1 MADSS
6 KKQKP
11 LTLRVAPFR
20 ITLIYLL
27 VGGLWIIFSDRLV
40 AALVTDPVALTQM
53 QTYKGWF
60 YIVATALL
68 LYLLIRGSLAA
79 LSNSEA
85 ELRAISAEL
94 QAALQRLTFHVENS
108 PLGVIEWDNQFR
120 VQRWSRQTE
129 QLFGWRA
136 EEVLGKHPK
145 EIGFIYAEDAEAV
158 NRVIAALLEGSRS
171 RSVNRNRNY
180 TKSGAVIDCEWYE
193 SAFFDE
199 AGCLISILSLVQ
211 DVTAREQ
218 AKQALQESEE
228 RFRATFEQ
236 AAVGLAHLGLDNRWL
251 RVNQKFCDIIG
262 YSFEELGQLTLPQLI
277 YSDDVDINRE
287 QARRLVAGEIQTYSL
302 EQRYIRKDFSLVWVN
317 VTVSLLRDASG
328 QPKYFI
334 GVVQDITER
343 KQLEE
348 QYRHAQKMEAVG
360 RLAGG
365 VAHDFNNLLTVING
379 YSELALH
386 GLTELDPLQKS
397 IREIRKAGERAAR
410 LTHQLLAFSR
420 QQVLQPEILDLNEVI
435 TDISRMLTRL
445 IGEDI
450 ELVIITKA
458 GLGRIKADPGQM
470 EQVIMNLAVNARD
483 AMPHGGKLTIDL
495 ANVELDEDFARRHL
509 RVAPG
514 AYVRLA
520 ISDTGVGMDKETLNR
535 IFEPF
540 FTTKEQG
547 KGTGLGLATV
557 YGIIKQSGG
566 SILVYSEPGWGTTFK
581 IYLPQIKEVSRPSPV
596 SLPREHPSQR
606 GGTILLVEDEPGVRN
621 LVRDTLKE
629 DGYTVLDASNSAEAL
644 LLSEQHPDPIHLLLT
659 DVVMPGLSGRQLAER
674 LLLERPKLKILYMSG
689 YTDDAIVH
697 HGVLEPGVAFLHKP
711 FTLQML
717 AQKVRE
723 VLDEIT

>member
-1 MADSS
+1 MANSS
-6 KKQKP
+6 NKQKP
-11 LTLRVAPFR
+11 LTLRVAPLR

-27 VGGLWIIFSDRLV
+27 IGGLWIIFSDRLV
-40 AALVTDPVALTQM
+40 AAIVTDPIALTQL

-68 LYLLIRGSLAA
+68 LYLLIKHSLAA

-85 ELRAISAEL
+85 ELRSTSAEL

-108 PLGVIEWDNQFR
+108 PLGVIEWDHHFR
-120 VQRWSRQTE
+120 VQRWSRQSE
-129 QLFGWRA
+129 QLFGWKA
-136 EEVLGKHPK
+136 EEVFGKHPN
-145 EIGFIYAEDAEAV
+145 EIGFIYVEDAEAV
-158 NRVIAALLEGSRS
+158 NRVIESLLDGSHL

-193 SAFFDE
+193 SALFDE
-199 AGCLISILSLVQ
+199 TGRLISILSLVQ
-211 DVTAREQ
+211 DVTVREQ

-236 AAVGLAHLGLDNRWL
+236 AAVGLAHLGLDGRWL
-251 RVNQKFCDIIG
+251 RVNQKLCDIIG
-262 YSFEELGQLTLPQLI
+262 YSFEELSQLTLPQLI
-277 YSDDVDINRE
+277 YADDLDTNRE
-287 QARRLVAGEIQTYSL
+287 QARRLVVDEIQTYSL
-302 EQRYIRKDFSLVWVN
+302 EQRYTRKDSSLVWVN

-334 GVVQDITER
+334 GVVEDITER

-365 VAHDFNNLLTVING
+365 IAHDFNNLLTVING

-386 GLTELDPLQKS
+386 GLTEFDPLQKS

-420 QQVLQPEILDLNEVI
+420 QQILQPEILDLHEVI
-435 TDISRMLTRL
+435 TDISKMLTRL

-458 GLGRIKADPGQM
+458 GLHRVKADPGQI
-470 EQVIMNLAVNARD
+470 EQVVMNLAVNARD
-483 AMPHGGKLTIDL
+483 AMPQGGKLTIDL
-495 ANVELDEDFARRHL
+495 ANVELADDFARRHL
-509 RVAPG
+509 RLAPG
-514 AYVRLA
+514 SYVRLA
-520 ISDTGVGMDKETLNR
+520 ISDTGVGMDKRTLSR

-557 YGIIKQSGG
+557 YGIVNQSGG

-581 IYLPQIKEVSRPSPV
+581 IYLPQIKEVSESTSV
-596 SLPREHPSQR
+596 SLPQEHPSQR
-606 GGTILLVEDEPGVRN
+606 GETILLVEDEPGVRN

-629 DGYTVLDASNSAEAL
+629 DGYIVLEASNSAEAL
-644 LLSEQHPDPIHLLLT
+644 LLCEQHPGQIHLLFT

-674 LLLERPKLKILYMSG
+674 LLPLRPELKILYMSG
-689 YTDDAIVH
+689 YTDDAIVR

-711 FTLQML
+711 FTPQIL
-717 AQKVRE
+717 ARKVRE
-723 VLDEIT
+723 VLDEIA

>member
-1 MADSS
+1 MANSS
-6 KKQKP
+6 NQQKP
-11 LTLRVAPFR
+11 LTRRGTPFR

-27 VGGLWIIFSDRLV
+27 IGGLWIIFSDRLV
-40 AALVTDPVALTQM
+40 AAIVTDPVVLTQL

-60 YIVATALL
+60 FITATGFL
-68 LYLLIRGSLAA
+68 LYLLIRRSLAA
-79 LSNSEA
+79 LAYSEA
-85 ELRAISAEL
+85 ELRNTSTEL
-94 QAALQRLTFHVENS
+94 QTALQQLTFHVENS
-108 PLGVIEWDNQFR
+108 PLGVIEWDNRFH
-120 VQRWSRQTE
+120 VQRWSRQAE
-129 QLFGWRA
+129 QLFGWKA
-136 EEVLGKHPK
+136 EEVLGKHPH

-158 NRVIAALLEGSRS
+158 NRIIASLLEGSRLA
-171 RSVNRNRNY
+171 SVNRNRNY
-180 TKSGAVIDCEWYE
+180 TKSGAVIECEWYE
-193 SAFFDE
+193 SALFDE
-199 AGCLISILSLVQ
+199 TGRLISILSLVQ

-236 AAVGLAHLGLDNRWL
+236 AAVGLAHVGLDGHWL
-251 RVNQKFCDIIG
+251 RVNQKLCDIIG
-262 YSFEELGQLTLPQLI
+262 YSFEELGELTLQQFI
-277 YSDDVDINRE
+277 YADDRPTNRE
-287 QARRLVAGEIQTYSL
+287 QVRRLIGGEIQTYSL
-302 EQRYIRKDFSLVWVN
+302 EQRLIRKDVSLVWVN
-317 VTVSLLRDASG
+317 ATVSLLRNSSG

-379 YSELALH
+379 YSDLALRS
-386 GLTELDPLQKS
+386 LTEFDPLHKS

-420 QQVLQPEILDLNEVI
+420 QQILQPEILDLNEVI
-435 TDISRMLTRL
+435 TDISKMLTRL

-450 ELVIITKA
+450 ELVIITKT
-458 GLGRIKADPGQM
+458 GLGRVKADPGQM

-495 ANVELDEDFARRHL
+495 ANVELDDDFALRHL
-509 RVAPG
+509 RLAPG
-514 AYVRLA
+514 SYVRLA

-557 YGIIKQSGG
+557 YGIVSQSGG

-581 IYLPQIKEVSRPSPV
+581 IYLPQIKEVSQPSPV
-596 SLPREHPSQR
+596 SLPQEHPSRR
-606 GGTILLVEDEPGVRN
+606 GETILLVEDEPGVRN

-629 DGYTVLDASNSAEAL
+629 DGYIVLEANNSAEAL
-644 LLSEQHPDPIHLLLT
+644 LLSEQHPGPIHLLFT

-674 LLLERPKLKILYMSG
+674 LLPQRPGLKILYMSG
-689 YTDDAIVH
+689 YTDDAIVR
-697 HGVLEPGVAFLHKP
+697 HGVLEPGVVFLHKP
-711 FTLQML
+711 FTPQILTR
-717 AQKVRE
+717 KVRE
-723 VLDEIT
+723 VLDGIA